1 MEMAQSLHFFACTIY
16 EYRGREVTPE
26 TDTDIVTSHINILVL
41 DMINIVTSDI
51 NILVLNMIKLTDS

>member
-1 MEMAQSLHFFACTIY
+1 MGIMEMAQPLHFFACTIY

-26 TDTDIVTSHINILVL
+26 TDTDIVTS
-41 DMINIVTSDI
+41 DI